1 MRLFTIP
8 LLQRYILYEL
18 LKVFT
23 FLLSILT
30 ILLVFVGV
38 FREATMSGLGPIQA
52 LRILP
57 YVVPNL
63 LPFTIPATLLLTVSV
78 VYGRMSGDQEIT
90 AAKAAGI
97 NVLSLLWPSFLL
109 GAVLSVCSLILVD
122 QAIPWANAKIQKT
135 VTMLME
141 DIFLDRLRSQREV
154 SDYDRGFSITVWG
167 VEGKK
172 LIYPTFH
179 YTPPGR
185 RAVTILA
192 QEATLKFDLKEEQ
205 VVLSLVRASIIAP
218 GNKRVFVEQK
228 EYPIPF
234 PQEVKRAKPRHLSIR
249 DIRRDLSELINLLEE
264 TRLHRDLEAALA
276 LGHGDFDRLLKADMG
291 EYDEMSL
298 WLGIDRAK
306 LHTEIHSRFAL
317 SSSCFFFALVGAP
330 FAIMQARRQ
339 FLTSFFFCFGP
350 ILLLYY
356 PVVLLAMNLSK
367 SGSVHPVLMWVGNLL
382 MLVVGW
388 YLLRRVLK
396 Y

>member
-38 FREATMSGLGPIQA
+38 FREATMSGLGPFQA

-90 AAKAAGI
+90 VSKAAGI
-97 NVLSLLWPSFLL
+97 NVLSLLWPAFLL

-141 DIFLDRLRSQREV
+141 DIFLDLLRSQREV
-154 SDYDRGFSITVWG
+154 TDHNRGFSITVLR

-172 LIYPTFH
+172 LIYPTFD
-179 YTPPGR
+179 YPPPGR
-185 RAVTILA
+185 RAVTIQA
-192 QEATLKFDLKEEQ
+192 QEATLHFDLKNEQ
-205 VVLSLVRASIIAP
+205 VVLSLERAYINAP
-218 GNKRVFVEQK
+218 GNKRIFVEHRD
-228 EYPIPF
+228 YPIPF
-234 PQEVKRAKPRHLSIR
+234 PQEIKKVKPRHLSIR
-249 DIRRDLSELINLLEE
+249 EIRRDLYEVTNRLEE
-264 TRLHRDLEAALA
+264 SRLHRDLEAALA
-276 LGHGDFDRLLKADMG
+276 LGHGDFDRLLQPDMG
-291 EYDEMSL
+291 IYDEMSQ

-330 FAIMQARRQ
+330 FAIMQAKRQ

-367 SGSVHPVLMWVGNLL
+367 SGSVHPVLMWVGNVLL
-382 MLVVGW
+382 VIVGCYLVH
-388 YLLRRVLK
+388 RVLK

>member
-1 MRLFTIP
+1 MQLFTIP
-8 LLQRYILYEL
+8 LLQRYILSEL

-23 FLLSILT
+23 FLLSVLT

-38 FREATMSGLGPIQA
+38 FREATMSGLGPFQA

-63 LPFTIPATLLLTVSV
+63 LPFTIPATLLLTVCV

-97 NVLSLLWPSFLL
+97 SVLSLLWPPFLL

-122 QAIPWANAKIQKT
+122 QAIPWANARIQKI
-135 VTMLME
+135 VTLLME

-154 SDYDRGFSITVWG
+154 TDHDRGFSITVWR
-167 VEGKK
+167 VDGKK
-172 LIYPTFH
+172 LIYPTFR
-179 YTPPGR
+179 YAPPGR
-185 RAVTILA
+185 RAVTIQA
-192 QEATLKFDLKEEQ
+192 QEATMHFDLEKEQ
-205 VVLSLVRASIIAP
+205 VVLNLVRGYINAP
-218 GNKRVFVEQK
+218 GNKRVFVEQRD
-228 EYPIPF
+228 YPISF
-234 PQEVKRAKPRHLSIR
+234 PHGIKKVKPRHLSIR
-249 DIRRDLSELINLLEE
+249 DIRRDLSEVTNLLEE
-264 TRLHRDLEAALA
+264 SRLHRDLEAALA
-276 LGHGDFDRLLKADMG
+276 LGIGDFERLLQADMG
-291 EYDEMSL
+291 MYDEMM
-298 WLGIDRAK
+298 LGLGADQAK

-330 FAIMQARRQ
+330 FAILQAKRQ

-356 PVVLLAMNLSK
+356 PVALLAMNLSK
-367 SGSVHPVLMWVGNLL
+367 SGSIHPVSMWGGNILMV
-382 MLVVGW
+382 VVGL

>member
-38 FREATMSGLGPIQA
+38 FREATMSGLGPFQA

-154 SDYDRGFSITVWG
+154 TDHNRGFSITVWG
-167 VEGKK
+167 VNGKK
-172 LIYPTFH
+172 LIYPTFR
-179 YTPPGR
+179 YAPPGR

-192 QEATLKFDLKEEQ
+192 QEAALHFDIEKEQ
-205 VVLSLVRASIIAP
+205 VVLSLVRGNINIP
-218 GNKRVFVEQK
+218 GNKQVFVERRD
-228 EYPIPF
+228 YAIPF
-234 PQEVKRAKPRHLSIR
+234 PHEIKKVKPRHLSIR
-249 DIRRDLSELINLLEE
+249 DIRRDLSEVINTLDES
-264 TRLHRDLEAALA
+264 RLHRDLEAVLA
-276 LGHGDFDRLLKADMG
+276 LGLGDFDRLLRADMG
-291 EYDEMSL
+291 EYDEMSQ
-298 WLGIDRAK
+298 WLGVKRAK

-330 FAIMQARRQ
+330 FAIIQGKRQ
-339 FLTSFFFCFGP
+339 FLTSFFLCFGP

-356 PVVLLAMNLSK
+356 PIVLLAMNLSK
-367 SGSVHPVLMWVGNLL
+367 SGTAHPVSMWSGNILL
-382 MLVVGW
+382 VLVSC
-388 YLLRRVLK
+388 YLLRKVLK